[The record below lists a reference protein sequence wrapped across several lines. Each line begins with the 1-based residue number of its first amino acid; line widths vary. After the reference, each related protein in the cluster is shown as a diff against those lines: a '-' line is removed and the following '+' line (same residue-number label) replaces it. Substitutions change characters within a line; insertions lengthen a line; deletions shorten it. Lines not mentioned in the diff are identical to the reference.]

1 MTDRHGSHPG
11 PGSNPSRRS
20 SPNKL
25 YRDPR
30 KGMILGVCAGIADFF
45 GVSPILVRIVAL
57 IGLFLFT
64 LPTFIAYFLVAVLI
78 PRKPEDLYISGEEES
93 FWRAVR
99 TEPRQTVREL
109 RHKFREMERRMRA
122 MEGWVT
128 SREFKLNR
136 EFRDLDR

>member
-1 MTDRHGSHPG
+1 MTDRHGSRPG
-11 PGSNPSRRS
+11 PSSSPGRRY

-45 GVSPILVRIVAL
+45 GVSPLLVRIVAL
-57 IGLFLFT
+57 VSLFLFT
-64 LPTFIAYFLVAVLI
+64 LPTFIAYFVAAALI
-78 PRKPEDLYISGEEES
+78 RRKPEDLYASGEEEV